1 MAADNVAATND
12 QRTKGRSVRS
22 SRNEVGLTAVQ
33 LATKSTRQEWFA
45 FVYRIAV
52 DYGRTILNYVQRRLN
67 SEFRSNW
74 ISLCRLA
81 SFLHSRLVYLLLR
94 WQFATRLSSAFVDSI
109 RHFQATLFLDIR
121 LSPITY
127 YLSSQSIE
135 KYVCSCRQLQRYFI
149 SLCTQSKGTIVETII
164 IGWIIDVGLISTE
177 CRKIWDRF
185 HG

>member
-94 WQFATRLSSAFVDSI
+94 WRFATHSACVSRARSSI
-109 RHFQATLFLDIR
+109 RFVIFR
-121 LSPITY
+121 LPCSSIFACHLLPITY
-127 YLSSQSIE
+127 HHRVSRNTFARVGSYSGFLYR
-135 KYVCSCRQLQRYFI
+135 YVHRVR
-149 SLCTQSKGTIVETII
+149 E
-164 IGWIIDVGLISTE
+164 
-177 CRKIWDRF
+177 R
-185 HG
+185 